1 MMKIRGTR
9 DKIPH
14 IVNRGYTYTMEEE
27 CSMND
32 RPVNPYALSQW
43 EYYQMQKVMEKKG
56 FVKKKSCGCSNK
68 KKNVQ
73 DDQQNQ
79 QGQ

>member
-1 MMKIRGTR
+1 
-9 DKIPH
+9 
-14 IVNRGYTYTMEEE
+14 
-27 CSMND
+27 MND

-43 EYYQMQKVMEKKG
+43 EYYQMQKAMEQKG
-56 FVKKKSCGCSNK
+56 FVQKKGCGCSNK

-73 DDQQNQ
+73 DGQQNQQNQ

>member
-1 MMKIRGTR
+1 
-9 DKIPH
+9 
-14 IVNRGYTYTMEEE
+14 
-27 CSMND
+27 MNN

-43 EYYQMQKVMEKKG
+43 EYYQMQKVMAQKG
-56 FVKKKSCGCSNK
+56 FVQKKGCGCSNK

-73 DDQQNQ
+73 DNEQNQQNQ